1 MSQDSTPNDPN
12 MTPVDSQKSM
22 TMEDNIIKATPVGE
36 HANDPEIPGA
46 PRIVGEFDAQ
56 QSGKIRERQIA
67 RSNMMGLILIGL
79 CVLFFA
85 ITIVKIGVYG

>member
-1 MSQDSTPNDPN
+1 MSQDSNRNDPK
-12 MTPVDSQKSM
+12 VSEGDIADS
-22 TMEDNIIKATPVGE
+22 NILKATPVGE

-56 QSGKIRERQIA
+56 QSGKIRARQIA
-67 RSNMMGLILIGL
+67 RSNMMGIILISL